1 MQLPREACR
10 SALSRNLRLV
20 LISSAVLVAL
30 TAEAQVNANPTNLAF
45 GNVQVGTKSTL
56 PVVLTNNGSSTVAI
70 TKGLIQGPGFSV
82 NVKLPITLN
91 PGQNFPLN
99 VTFAPHAS
107 NNYSATI
114 SGLGN
119 SGLLVSV
126 PTTGTGTQQSY
137 YVNLSWNA
145 TPAPPD
151 IVGYNVYRGLQSG
164 GPYGKLNS
172 TLDSSTAYTDSSVA
186 SGTTYYYVTTSV
198 DTSGMESQ
206 YSNES
211 QASIP

>member
-1 MQLPREACR
+1 MPLPREVCR
-10 SALSRNLRLV
+10 FALSRGFRLA
-20 LISSAVLVAL
+20 LISSAVVISFA
-30 TAEAQVNANPTNLAF
+30 AEAQVTPNPTNLAF
-45 GNVQVGTKSTL
+45 GSVQVGTKSTL

-82 NVKLPITLN
+82 SVKLPIILQ

-99 VTFAPHAS
+99 VTFAPRAS
-107 NNYSATI
+107 NNYAATI

-119 SGLLVSV
+119 TGLLVSV

-137 YVNLSWNA
+137 YVNLAWNA

-151 IVGYNVYRGLQSG
+151 IVGYNVYRGIQSG

-172 TLDSSTAYTDSSVA
+172 TIDSSTGYTDSSVTA
-186 SGTTYYYVTTSV
+186 GTTYYYVTTSV
-198 DTSGMESQ
+198 DTSGMESA

-211 QASIP
+211 EATIP